1 MGAALGD
8 THHGSDVTQP
18 GARIVS
24 DVQQSSSVVHV
35 KKVQLP
41 MQTPY
46 L

>member
-1 MGAALGD
+1 
-8 THHGSDVTQP
+8 
-18 GARIVS
+18 VS